1 MPLRVKVQDTLTR
14 EKIAALVAPFVSGA
28 ARGEHVLLDLSDVS
42 WAPPFSLV
50 TLVSFLD
57 HFHASADGVRLI
69 CPKDDGCRQYLAASG
84 FLQQVPKGIGIV
96 RGESLRLTT
105 PSGADTVLAVT
116 RLDREVDVP
125 AVRRRVESRLD
136 EMLGT
141 GDPEW
146 TRTKGAVLDTLGEL
160 CENIFLHADY
170 DVGWVGAQRYRNR
183 FQGQPWVVIGIADAG
198 QGIRRSLAPT
208 YPELEELPDGR
219 VIERAVEE
227 ELSRLATPDR
237 RRGTGFHVLK
247 KATREYD
254 GSFYLRSGS
263 GAVERKRR
271 RQRLEPTDNLD
282 GWPGTQLEVA
292 ITCG

>member
-1 MPLRVKVQDTLTR
+1 MTR
-14 EKIAALVAPFVSGA
+14 EKVTALIAPFLSGA
-28 ARGEHVLLDLSDVS
+28 SQGEHVFLDVS
-42 WAPPFSLV
+42 DISWATPFSLV
-50 TLVSFLD
+50 TLAAFLD
-57 HFHASADGVRLI
+57 HFHKCAKGIRLI
-69 CPKDDGCRQYLAASG
+69 CPADDDCRQYLAASG
-84 FLQQVPKGIGIV
+84 FLQQVPKEVGVI
-96 RGESLRLTT
+96 RGDDLRLAR
-105 PSGADTVLAVT
+105 PSGAETVLAVT
-116 RLDREVDVP
+116 RLDREADV
-125 AVRRRVESRLD
+125 AEVSAKVETRLD

-160 CENIFLHADY
+160 CENVFLHADY
-170 DVGWVGAQRYRNR
+170 DVGWVGAQRYLNR
-183 FQGQPWVVIGIADAG
+183 YQGRHWVEIGIADAG
-198 QGIRRSLAPT
+198 QGIRRSLTPV
-208 YPELEELPDGR
+208 YPKLGELSDGR
-219 VIERAVEE
+219 IIERAVEE
-227 ELSRLATPDR
+227 ELSRLTTPDR

-271 RQRLEPTDNLD
+271 RSNLERTEDLD